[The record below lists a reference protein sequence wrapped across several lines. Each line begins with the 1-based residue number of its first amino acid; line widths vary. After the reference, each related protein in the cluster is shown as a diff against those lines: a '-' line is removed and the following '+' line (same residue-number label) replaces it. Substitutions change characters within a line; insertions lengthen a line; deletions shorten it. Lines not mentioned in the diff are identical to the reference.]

1 MLYLFRTRLN
11 EAYIANVFFAN
22 LQGHLSVFQLFFS
35 FKISSDFAFLISQET
50 ISHIFGSREVRFLF
64 QSTLCSFFAFIKLNH
79 FQIVWFLYK
88 VKNIVHNFT
97 F

>member
-64 QSTLCSFFAFIKLNH
+64 QSTLCSFLAFVELNH
-79 FQIVWFLYK
+79 FSDCMIPVQSEKYRS
-88 VKNIVHNFT
+88 
-97 F
+97 